1 MSTATPVRAD
11 ARTLISDELFGR
23 LVNRIVKDEG
33 VDQPLA
39 ERIMTDA
46 LAFLAAC
53 AANPGAALG
62 PSEQVDL
69 GWHAF
74 VLYTEPYAEFCER
87 IAGRFIHHSPA
98 DEPGATY
105 EPKRDTRLRA
115 IEAIRQAGY
124 EPDTELWG
132 HAADCSQCHSGCSDS
147 NYDGQ

>member
-23 LVNRIVKDEG
+23 LTNRLVKDEG
-33 VDQPLA
+33 LDRDLA

-53 AANPGAALG
+53 GKNPGASLG

-69 GWHAF
+69 GWHTF
-74 VLYTEPYAEFCER
+74 VLYTAPYAEFCER
-87 IAGRFIHHSPA
+87 VAGRFLHHSPA
-98 DEPGATY
+98 DEPGVTY

-115 IEAIRQAGY
+115 VEAIRGAGY
-124 EPDTELWG
+124 EPDAELWG
-132 HAADCSQCHSGCSDS
+132 QPADCSQCHSGCSES